1 MSKWHLPPD
10 WRNYDGLTAYE
21 REKRAT
27 IPYQQQNQL
36 DQGNAAYK
44 GRTEFD
50 VLKDN
55 HRFIREDEDPQ
66 NVTYEERLARAYESK
81 LFKEYA
87 LIDLKHYKSRHI
99 ALRWRTAEEV
109 IDSIGETTCASLR
122 CPYHKPTQD
131 QLARLERRGI
141 AMPPLQAFELPFAYV
156 EAGEKKQALV
166 KVKVCDKCARKI
178 SYKPSN
184 DRRSNEAHTE
194 QGQSVPS
201 SNSGRS
207 SRRKREEHG
216 ARRSESPRRR

>member
-1 MSKWHLPPD
+1 M
-10 WRNYDGLTAYE
+10 
-21 REKRAT
+21 
-27 IPYQQQNQL
+27 
-36 DQGNAAYK
+36 
-44 GRTEFD
+44 
-50 VLKDN
+50 
-55 HRFIREDEDPQ
+55 
-66 NVTYEERLARAYESK
+66 TYEERLARAYESK

-87 LIDLKHYKSRHI
+87 LVCHSQIKIPPPKGHLSTFLLQIDLKHYKSRHI

-122 CPYHKPTQD
+122 CPYHKLTQD

-184 DRRSNEAHTE
+184 DRRSSEAHTE

-201 SNSGRS
+201 SNSGRN